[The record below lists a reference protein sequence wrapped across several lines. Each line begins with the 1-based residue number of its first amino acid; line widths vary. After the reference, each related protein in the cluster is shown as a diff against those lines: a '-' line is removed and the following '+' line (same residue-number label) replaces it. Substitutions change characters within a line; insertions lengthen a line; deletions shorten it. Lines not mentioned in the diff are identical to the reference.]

1 MFNFFQR
8 VLKEINKKFL
18 NFFRFLNWKNIFK
31 NVGILIVVLVM
42 VFFGGM
48 KNGEAKLISNRWDI
62 ISTTTR
68 EKFEKE
74 LKNQIQKLTADKVN
88 EFLKEKSSSFKCD
101 EFKKLEKGSYWGD
114 IEISKNKNGFS
125 IVPKFYFCI
134 KYTTGANNQHTSQQT
149 YYTHSKQEIKLEGVT
164 FEDEDTKLFNEFI
177 DKQTKGSQDEYKNG
191 EKNNYNNSYKKV
203 FDLKYDAISKIEETG
218 FDDND
223 KKIKKDILGIFS
235 SSTEDKKLPQ
245 NTYSYLDTGIKDI
258 VLDAFIKDKTEWKI
272 DDLEENGELYAD
284 KIKKNKLRFILNDMR
299 KVSQILLL
307 KSYYSKINDENF
319 KKKIQEIWEKI
330 RTGDSEAFGGETDL
344 TEEQIKSTY
353 VIVSEDGDTKKTI
366 PVNISVEIDPNSGV
380 VKEAKVIKDAITGEV
395 TAGKNN
401 GINQT
406 LTQCPNGSDFY
417 KVLTDPNCSLIA
429 FLVNSIIGFISGVF
443 EYILELALKFFDWI
457 VKISIYEFKN
467 LVDNTGIKEIW
478 SSVIV
483 VLLISLVFPLML
495 YLIFKSLFDNSLD
508 PIQKTLPSLLVFSV
522 FTYFSFTI
530 VSALIDL
537 SNVTSIY
544 LYKALG
550 GGENPSTEI
559 VNKIIGNDG
568 NKFKSDYGS
577 YSTIVPNLAGLAVTL
592 CAIWVF
598 VQASIYIFTRALTF
612 LIVLLFSPILLVPEG
627 ILKKID
633 EWKGTIK
640 KNFMDGLFSAPLFF
654 LIMFVAIQV
663 ASKITKLNL
672 GSPSGEGGKDYAWV
686 GKTIISIFVLVLFFF
701 ALKMIKEMSGI
712 VGNFVGGK
720 IGNLGKQ
727 AWGGIK
733 KGAGKAW
740 GGVKGLGS
748 RLALRQFDKLKEG
761 KGWISKIAGKQGSG
775 LHKRIFNNLNKNSQ
789 IAQKRVK
796 DEAYK
801 ESEYHKNLNEEGK
814 SRNLKRIQGWT
825 NFKNIGLRKAIAK
838 KVIKNQEGISFEDK
852 YSSDSKYK
860 KNIDDK
866 IINEKDG
873 NKVITNTIE
882 ETQKHLG
889 DKFQEIEKDL
899 IEKMYHK
906 GEKIKG
912 VDGKDVDVKKEID
925 DIANTK
931 PGKDREEKVKLF
943 FKNYEAHQEREE
955 NNIAKKGFLKKVE
968 EDVFKE
974 LGEVGVKKL
983 ESLRGKDI
991 GRITGYDTKGEPIR
1005 DKNNT
1010 FDVSKKEKE
1019 ISELRENKK
1028 DSEADIKQ
1036 KELNEFIEKERGAD
1050 THKENLK
1057 NQGEETRH
1065 RETLDKQDEIINNEK
1080 ARHRETLAKQDEIIK
1095 KQQEIF
1101 VQTQKD
1107 SLTTKLAD
1115 KTAEILKHQEIIDSQ
1130 NKIAAGLTTMSAN
1143 LNSLI
1148 SVLAAGAGGSGN
1160 GNGNGNGGNSNGNGN
1175 GNGGNSNGNGNGNG
1189 GNSNG
1194 NGNGNGGGGSSS
1206 GRTP

>member
-42 VFFGGM
+42 VFLGGV

-68 EKFEKE
+68 EAFEKKLAE
-74 LKNQIQKLTADKVN
+74 YIKKLSEEKITEIGKENKGYIQNLQKLDKN
-88 EFLKEKSSSFKCD
+88 
-101 EFKKLEKGSYWGD
+101 SYWGD
-114 IEISKNKNGFS
+114 IEISKEDNKKEFKIS
-125 IVPKFYFCI
+125 PKFHYLI
-134 KYTTGANNQHTSQQT
+134 IQSGLEST
-149 YYTHSKQEIKLEGVT
+149 YKISSKEEIKLEDVT
-164 FEDEDTKLFNEFI
+164 FTEEDTKLFNEFI

-191 EKNNYNNSYKKV
+191 IEKNYDNSYKKV

-235 SSTEDKKLPQ
+235 SSTEDQKLPQ

-258 VLDAFIKDKTEWKI
+258 VLDAFIKDDKTDWKI
-272 DDLEENGELYAD
+272 EALEDDKANVFVGSKD
-284 KIKKNKLRFILNDMR
+284 NLRFILNDMR

-307 KSYYSKINDENF
+307 KSYYSKINDGTF
-319 KKKIQEIWEKI
+319 KKTIQEIWEKI
-330 RTGDSEAFGGETDL
+330 ITGDSETSWSSETNL
-344 TEEQIKSTY
+344 TDEQIKLTFVY
-353 VIVSEDGDTKKTI
+353 VDNKNKKLGTI
-366 PVNISVEIDPNSGV
+366 PVNISVVIDPNSGAI
-380 VKEAKVIKDAITGEV
+380 KEAKVIKDATTGGV
-395 TAGKNN
+395 TAGQNN

-406 LTQCPNGSDFY
+406 LTQCPDGSDFY